1 MLGIL
6 DDLPRA
12 SLCHVPTRLAA
23 MSNLCQAIGLSSGF
37 VKSFWIEAFGGLE
50 SEVAMLVVGENRV
63 VLLVGF
69 DEGRAFA

>member
-6 DDLPRA
+6 DDLPRT
-12 SLCHVPTRLAA
+12 SLCHVPTQLAV
-23 MSNLCQAIGLSSGF
+23 MPNLCQAIGLSSGF
-37 VKSFWIEAFGGLE
+37 VKLFGIEAFDGLE

-63 VLLVGF
+63 ELLVGF